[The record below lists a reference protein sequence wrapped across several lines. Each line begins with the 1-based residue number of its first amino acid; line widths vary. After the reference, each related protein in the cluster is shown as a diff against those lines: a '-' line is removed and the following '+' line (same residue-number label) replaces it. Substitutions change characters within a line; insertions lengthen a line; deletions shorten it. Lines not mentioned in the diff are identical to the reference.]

1 MKYDKLVRDKI
12 PEYMNLRNTYNKLA
26 EDWFRDHQSDTWWIE
41 GTDKFISLLKS
52 KSLVL
57 DVGCGCGVKSKY
69 LAERG
74 MEVIGIDFSEK
85 LVEIAKREF
94 PGSDFIVMNM
104 REAGKLKQKFDS
116 VFAQASLLH
125 IPKNEIIDVLR
136 DLSSVLKD
144 GGYFYVAVKEK
155 KPDGPDEEIKK
166 ENDYG
171 YEYERFFSYFTL
183 DELKKYFNEI
193 GLRVCYES
201 ITPSGNTKW
210 IQLIGQK

>member
-1 MKYDKLVRDKI
+1 MIQVQ
-12 PEYMNLRNTYNKLA
+12 NLKDTYNKLA

-41 GTDKFISLLKS
+41 GTDKFISLLKP

-57 DVGCGCGVKSKY
+57 DAGCGCGVKSKY

-74 MEVIGIDFSEK
+74 TEVVGIDFSEK
-85 LVEIAKREF
+85 LIEIAKREF
-94 PGSDFIVMNM
+94 PVGEFLVMDM
-104 REAGKLKQKFDS
+104 REAGKLKQKFDG

-166 ENDYG
+166 ENNYG
-171 YEYERFFSYFTL
+171 YEYKRFFSYFIL
-183 DELKKYFNEI
+183 DELKRYLNEV
-193 GLRVCYES
+193 GLRVCYEGL
-201 ITPSGNTKW
+201 TPSGNARW